1 MNDFIER
8 ARALD
13 AAATAGPWEAYGTA
27 IEAEAGPGGCGGC
40 SGLLSPAHE
49 PACYWSEVAGAGEA
63 DAEFIAAA
71 RSMLPAAVEAL
82 ARVRGLHR
90 KFGLYELEDSCTNT
104 SEEHREERHHESSD
118 DVGEFYCEDMPIGAV
133 CDECRNED
141 GERLEWPCAT
151 YQATEVEA

>member
-1 MNDFIER
+1 MAGVEW
-8 ARALD
+8 AC
-13 AAATAGPWEAYGTA
+13 ATYQ
-27 IEAEAGPGGCGGC
+27 
-40 SGLLSPAHE
+40 SSP
-49 PACYWSEVAGAGEA
+49 
-63 DAEFIAAA
+63 
-71 RSMLPAAVEAL
+71 AVEAL

-104 SEEHREERHHESSD
+104 SEEHREERHHESSETWA
-118 DVGEFYCEDMPIGAV
+118 EFYCEDMPWPV

>member
-1 MNDFIER
+1 MSDFVER
-8 ARALD
+8 VRALD
-13 AAATAGPWEAYGTA
+13 AAATEGPWGVEGSRF
-27 IEAEAGPGGCGGC
+27 GPSHDRNGQTW
-40 SGLLSPAHE
+40 GLN
-49 PACYWSEVAGAGEA
+49 WRR
-63 DAEFIAAA
+63 DQEFIASA

-151 YQATEVEA
+151 YAAYQATEVEA